1 MYEQSLLDI
10 KQNRKSFVV
19 EVPENDFKTNI
30 KERIR
35 FLSEEKGFGAFSS
48 FKSVLPSTTL
58 KNNPIANTNKSK
70 EKYLYSTN

>member
-10 KQNRKSFVV
+10 KQNRTNFIV
-19 EVPENDFKTNI
+19 EVPNNDIKTNI

-48 FKSVLPSTTL
+48 FKSANLRY
-58 KNNPIANTNKSK
+58 NPIGSIHKSK